1 MDKTTETLRAS
12 EWHIE
17 DGVAELTHQRPA
29 MRNALSTELQMDYA
43 DIIARVESDR
53 KIRVLLITGSGGS
66 FSAGGDIKF
75 MRDRLTDPSVATAD
89 YMRGRLRTAHQWL
102 TRLRE
107 LEVPVIAAVDGPA
120 YGAGFG
126 LALQA
131 DFVLASTRAVFCASF
146 ARLGAV
152 PDFGLLHTLPRSV
165 GLSRAK
171 ELMLTARRLGA
182 QEAQAWGL
190 VHAIH
195 ADNALLPEA
204 RAFARRLCAGSREAA
219 GMTKNLVNKSFET
232 DCAAMFTAEASAQ
245 AVAMQTAYHAQ
256 AVADFARDGA
266 FHYDWDRM
274 ASGGTHP
281 VLQMENSHG

>member
-1 MDKTTETLRAS
+1 MSND
-12 EWHIE
+12 
-17 DGVAELTHQRPA
+17 
-29 MRNALSTELQMDYA
+29 LQQDYA
-43 DIIARVESDR
+43 EVIDR
-53 KIRVLLITGSGGS
+53 IERDHSIRVLLVTGSGRQLLGP
-66 FSAGGDIKF
+66 AATLKF
-75 MRDRLTDPSVATAD
+75 MHARLADPSLGTAE
-89 YMRGRLRTAHQWL
+89 YMRGRLRRAHQWL

-152 PDFGLLHTLPRSV
+152 PDFGLLHTLPRAV

-182 QEAQAWGL
+182 QEALAWGL
-190 VHAIH
+190 VHAVH
-195 ADNALLPEA
+195 ADDALLPEA
-204 RAFARRLCAGSREAA
+204 RAFAQRLCLGSRESAS
-219 GMTKNLVNKSFET
+219 MTKNLVNRSYET
-232 DCAAMFTAEASAQ
+232 DCAAMFAAEANAQ
-245 AVAMQTAYHAQ
+245 AVAMQTPYHAQ

-266 FHYDWDRM
+266 FRYDWDQLSKRD
-274 ASGGTHP
+274 GG
-281 VLQMENSHG
+281 VA

>member
-274 ASGGTHP
+274 ASGGTLP

>member
-1 MDKTTETLRAS
+1 
-12 EWHIE
+12 
-17 DGVAELTHQRPA
+17 
-29 MRNALSTELQMDYA
+29 
-43 DIIARVESDR
+43 
-53 KIRVLLITGSGGS
+53 
-66 FSAGGDIKF
+66 
-75 MRDRLTDPSVATAD
+75 
-89 YMRGRLRTAHQWL
+89 MRGRLRKAHQWL

-107 LEVPVIAAVDGPA
+107 LEVPVVAAVDGPA

-152 PDFGLLHTLPRSV
+152 PDFGLLHTLPRIV

-182 QEAQAWGL
+182 EEAQAWGL
-190 VHAIH
+190 VHAVH
-195 ADNALLPEA
+195 ADDALQAEA
-204 RAFARRLCAGSREAA
+204 RAFAQRLCAGPREAA
-219 GMTKNLVNKSFET
+219 GMTKNLVNRSFET

-245 AVAMQTAYHAQ
+245 AVAMQTPYHAQ

-266 FHYDWDRM
+266 FRYDWDRM
-274 ASGGTHP
+274 AAGRST
-281 VLQMENSHG
+281 S

>member
-1 MDKTTETLRAS
+1 MNDTTETLRAS
-12 EWHIE
+12 QLRIE
-17 DGVAELTHQRPA
+17 GGIAELSHQRPA
-29 MRNALSTELQMDYA
+29 LRNALSTELQMDYV
-43 DIIARVESDR
+43 DVIARVESDR
-53 KIRVLLITGSGGS
+53 EIRVLLITGSGGS
-66 FSAGGDIKF
+66 FSAGGDVKF
-75 MRDRLTDPSVATAD
+75 MRERLTDPSVATAD
-89 YMRGRLRTAHQWL
+89 YMRSRLRKAHQWL

-107 LEVPVIAAVDGPA
+107 LEVPVVAAVDGPA

-152 PDFGLLHTLPRSV
+152 PDFGLLHTLPRIV

-182 QEAQAWGL
+182 EEAQAWGL
-190 VHAIH
+190 VHAVH
-195 ADNALLPEA
+195 ADDALQAEA
-204 RAFARRLCAGSREAA
+204 RAFALRLCAGPREAA
-219 GMTKNLVNKSFET
+219 GMTKNLVNRSFET

-245 AVAMQTAYHAQ
+245 AVAMQTPYHAQ

-266 FHYDWDRM
+266 FRYDWDRM
-274 ASGGTHP
+274 AAGRST
-281 VLQMENSHG
+281 S